1 MPVEHVGEHA
11 AEQHADAAAA
21 RRDEAEH
28 AHRLRALGGL
38 GEQAHHQRQRD
49 GRDDRAA
56 EPLDGARADQEL
68 LRAGEAARDRGGRE
82 QRDADQEQAPVPVE
96 IAEPPTE
103 QQEAAE
109 GEQVG
114 VDDPRK
120 RRLGEPEVG
129 PDRRQRDVH
138 DRRVEHDHQGAGAE
152 DEECEP
158 ALAGVHGHRASP
170 FGRSWRN
177 RRVREVRP
185 ARSAELIGRANDEFR
200 AP

>member
-1 MPVEHVGEHA
+1 MLPPPA
-11 AEQHADAAAA
+11 ATKPKTPIAFA
-21 RRDEAEH
+21 RSAGSVNRLIISDSETAETMAPPRPWTARAPIRNSCEPASPQAIEAS
-28 AHRLRALGGL
+28 
-38 GEQAHHQRQRD
+38 GEQ
-49 GRDDRAA
+49 G
-56 EPLDGARADQEL
+56 
-68 LRAGEAARDRGGRE
+68 
-82 QRDADQEQAPVPVE
+82 DADQEQAPVPVE
-96 IAEPPTE
+96 ITEPPTE

-158 ALAGVHGHRASP
+158 ALAGVHGHRAHP
-170 FGRSWRN
+170 FGRSRRN
-177 RRVREVRP
+177 WCSRGQTGP
-185 ARSAELIGRANDEFR
+185 SAELIGRGTMSFGPLEQSYR
-200 AP
+200 

>member
-11 AEQHADAAAA
+11 SEEHADRSAAGG
-21 RRDEAEH
+21 DEAEDT
-28 AHRLRALGGL
+28 HRLGALGRL
-38 GEQAHHQRQRD
+38 GEQAHHQGQRD
-49 GRDDRAA
+49 RRDDGATEA
-56 EPLDGARADQEL
+56 LDGPRADQEL
-68 LRAGEAARDRGGRE
+68 LRAGKPAGDRGERE
-82 QRDADQEQAPVPVE
+82 QGDADQEQAPMPVE
-96 IAEPPTE
+96 ITEPPAE

-158 ALAGVHGHRASP
+158 ALAGVHGHRVHP
-170 FGRSWRN
+170 F
-177 RRVREVRP
+177 
-185 ARSAELIGRANDEFR
+185 ARS
-200 AP
+200 